1 MKISQNNW
9 LEIYITPPIY
19 NYIICLFE
27 CYTNVI
33 RVIFRKKMSFLLLIL
48 KSSFNFVIFDGNF
61 CDTKGNRFGFSFS
74 KAVNMK

>member
-1 MKISQNNW
+1 MKISWNNW

-33 RVIFRKKMSFLLLIL
+33 RVIFRKK
-48 KSSFNFVIFDGNF
+48 NVIFITDF
-61 CDTKGNRFGFSFS
+61 EI
-74 KAVNMK
+74 

>member
-1 MKISQNNW
+1 MKIKQYERYPNNW

-33 RVIFRKKMSFLLLIL
+33 RVIFRKKWH
-48 KSSFNFVIFDGNF
+48 FVTDFEIFFQF
-61 CDTKGNRFGFSFS
+61 C
-74 KAVNMK
+74 